1 MMYFQVSCNHAIEC
15 IRLAGGRLSAGEF
28 YCYCYLFTF
37 GYAYFQQQ
45 DFRWLRATKS
55 IANSMAGT
63 RAKHKHKIRS
73 AIIFTRQGNP
83 CACRTTTR
91 ALVATRT
98 FSCRRFCR
106 IWGGKPE
113 YTSDGST
120 AKERNKE
127 RKQTKNME
135 GVQRR
140 NVVGCCTMKTRLGK
154 RGEATPH
161 VPARNNRRRHK
172 SRMPNPIGLGAHP
185 RCAEE
190 GASGRRTGGA
200 GGSVSTW
207 SKQRGGKTSE
217 HARWSN
223 RQRENRAQQNSP
235 TLAPWCRALQCP
247 KPPRGTRA
255 RTSYVPTSRHLLV

>member
-1 MMYFQVSCNHAIEC
+1 MHSPLKKIIILGGGSSGWMTAAALGKILKNHPCEIQVIESEDIGTVGVGEATIPQILLFNDLIGLDEDTFIKRTKGTFKLGIQFKDWRKVGHSYYHAF
-15 IRLAGGRLSAGEF
+15 GEV
-28 YCYCYLFTF
+28 
-37 GYAYFQQQ
+37 G
-45 DFRWLRATKS
+45 
-55 IANSMAGT
+55 
-63 RAKHKHKIRS
+63 
-73 AIIFTRQGNP
+73 
-83 CACRTTTR
+83 
-91 ALVATRT
+91 
-98 FSCRRFCR
+98 
-106 IWGGKPE
+106 
-113 YTSDGST
+113 
-120 AKERNKE
+120 
-127 RKQTKNME
+127 KNME

-140 NVVGCCTMKTRLGK
+140 NVVGCCTMKTQLGK

-217 HARWSN
+217 HAWRSN

-255 RTSYVPTSRHLLV
+255 RTSYVPTSRRLLV